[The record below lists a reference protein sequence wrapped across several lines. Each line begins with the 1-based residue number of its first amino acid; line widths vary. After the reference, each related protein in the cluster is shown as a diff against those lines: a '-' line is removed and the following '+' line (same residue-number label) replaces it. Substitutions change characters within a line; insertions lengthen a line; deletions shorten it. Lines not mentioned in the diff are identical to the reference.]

1 MITEE
6 IDPDILERIP
16 TLKKALN
23 EVDELTAELQI
34 VKKESKEK
42 LLQKDEEIRMLKE
55 KLNEMNG

>member
-6 IDPDILERIP
+6 IDPDILERIL